1 MSVEA
6 LEKKLD
12 SMARYIGRLESRVDS
27 LSEDNDRLRTS
38 LAELSAKDFKLEG
51 KLEKLADYCS
61 RLEED
66 MGAYDGIPD
75 VLSDLSG
82 RLEVLEGE
90 GEQLG

>member
-38 LAELSAKDFKLEG
+38 LAGYEARAFKLEG
-51 KLEKLADYCS
+51 KLEKLADYCW

-66 MGAYDGIPD
+66 MRAYDGVLD

-82 RLEVLEGE
+82 RLEVLECE